1 MDKKSTHVYID
12 LEFMDL
18 YEREFF
24 YYLCNMLFLLIIS
37 FKKES
42 NVLRIHNTMT
52 NLDNLLVGTSLT
64 LILIYFLFN
73 IFYALH
79 TKITTDTWVKVTLFQ
94 NSEYNIMFCSS
105 WIIILLFLRFHNKK
119 SKYVFW
125 LGSSHLVQKV
135 VCFF

>member
-52 NLDNLLVGTSLT
+52 NLDNLLVCTSLT
-64 LILIYFLFN
+64 MNLNFNLFLFN
-73 IFYALH
+73 IFMHY
-79 TKITTDTWVKVTLFQ
+79 
-94 NSEYNIMFCSS
+94 
-105 WIIILLFLRFHNKK
+105 
-119 SKYVFW
+119 
-125 LGSSHLVQKV
+125 VQK
-135 VCFF
+135 

>member
-1 MDKKSTHVYID
+1 MDKKSIHVYID

-52 NLDNLLVGTSLT
+52 NLDNLLVCTSLT
-64 LILIYFLFN
+64 MNLNFDLFLFN
-73 IFYALH
+73 IFMHY
-79 TKITTDTWVKVTLFQ
+79 I
-94 NSEYNIMFCSS
+94 
-105 WIIILLFLRFHNKK
+105 
-119 SKYVFW
+119 
-125 LGSSHLVQKV
+125 QK
-135 VCFF
+135 

>member
-1 MDKKSTHVYID
+1 MDKKSIHVYID

-52 NLDNLLVGTSLT
+52 NLDILLVCTSLAMNLNFNLL
-64 LILIYFLFN
+64 LFN
-73 IFYALH
+73 ILMHY
-79 TKITTDTWVKVTLFQ
+79 I
-94 NSEYNIMFCSS
+94 
-105 WIIILLFLRFHNKK
+105 
-119 SKYVFW
+119 
-125 LGSSHLVQKV
+125 QK
-135 VCFF
+135 

>member
-52 NLDNLLVGTSLT
+52 NLDNLLVCTSLT
-64 LILIYFLFN
+64 MNLNFNLFLFN
-73 IFYALH
+73 IFMHY
-79 TKITTDTWVKVTLFQ
+79 I
-94 NSEYNIMFCSS
+94 
-105 WIIILLFLRFHNKK
+105 
-119 SKYVFW
+119 
-125 LGSSHLVQKV
+125 QK
-135 VCFF
+135 

>member
-64 LILIYFLFN
+64 LTLIYFLFN

-94 NSEYNIMFCSS
+94 NSEYNIMC
-105 WIIILLFLRFHNKK
+105 LFKLDIYITIF
-119 SKYVFW
+119 
-125 LGSSHLVQKV
+125 
-135 VCFF
+135 

>member
-42 NVLRIHNTMT
+42 NVLKINDTMT

-64 LILIYFLFN
+64 LIYFLFN

-94 NSEYNIMFCSS
+94 NSEYNIMF
-105 WIIILLFLRFHNKK
+105 LFKLDNYITIF
-119 SKYVFW
+119 
-125 LGSSHLVQKV
+125 
-135 VCFF
+135 

>member
-52 NLDNLLVGTSLT
+52 NLDNLLVCTSLT
-64 LILIYFLFN
+64 MNLNFDLFLFN
-73 IFYALH
+73 IFMHY
-79 TKITTDTWVKVTLFQ
+79 I
-94 NSEYNIMFCSS
+94 
-105 WIIILLFLRFHNKK
+105 
-119 SKYVFW
+119 
-125 LGSSHLVQKV
+125 QK
-135 VCFF
+135 